1 MKAIFQREL
10 RAYFQTPVGYIFIG
24 MFLAVS
30 GYFFAVSNLLP
41 KSPDLGEVLSNMLMM
56 FLFLIP
62 ILTMRLLSEEKNSRT
77 DQLLLT
83 APVSVRSIVL
93 GKFAA
98 ACAMYLITL
107 AVTLLYLFVIG
118 MHGTPDYAKI
128 FCNYLGFV
136 LLGFAF
142 ISVGLFVSSLTQNQ
156 SSAAI
161 GTFAALM
168 LLYAMDWSQSVIHSK
183 VLLAILDCINVTKW
197 YAEFGLGV
205 LSIPAIVYYM
215 SFTAVF
221 LLFTIRVVDRR
232 RWS

>member
-1 MKAIFQREL
+1 MKAIFYREL
-10 RAYFQTPVGYIFIG
+10 KAYFQTPVGYIFIG

-30 GYFFAVSNLLP
+30 GYFFAVYNLLE
-41 KSPDLGEVLSNMLMM
+41 KYPDLGQVLSNMLLM

-83 APVSVRSIVL
+83 SPVSVRGIVF

-98 ACAMYLITL
+98 ACAIYLFTL
-107 AVTLLYLFVIG
+107 CITLLYLFVIYL
-118 MHGTPDYAKI
+118 HGRPDIARV
-128 FCNYLGFV
+128 FCNYLGFA

-142 ISVGLFVSSLTQNQ
+142 ISVGLFISSLTQNQ

-168 LLYAMDWSQSVIHSK
+168 FLYAIDWSRTVVHSK
-183 VLLAILDCINVTKW
+183 ILSIIINCLNITKW
-197 YAEFGLGV
+197 YSEFAHGI
-205 LSIPAIVYYM
+205 LSVPAILYYL

-221 LLFTIRVVDRR
+221 LLFTICVVDKR